1 MLSRKMTTKSLRFR
15 LTIGTLL
22 VFIPLLFFL
31 VYSNLYSISVIKH
44 QVSRSRQNMIALYLE
59 QIDLGLSN
67 VSNYLNSMVAS
78 DEILVEMLL
87 HKDDDQHVLTKV
99 ALSNKLGKDIL
110 QFRNIDGLFVIDSE
124 YGDNFFALGVNTT
137 YADWSSLLSVIS
149 PPDGVLMNSSG
160 PSLYQWSIIEAEN
173 RKILLR
179 AMKTENIFI
188 GAWVDVRRLSVPL
201 TLLESENS
209 TSLITTEKGEIVT
222 SYGGRD
228 ISDIVLSEQADG
240 SFSINE
246 DRRYLVVGQR
256 SKLGNF
262 NLMAVIPN
270 EEILENLPAV
280 QVFIFIFILLSLLLL
295 PVWIVQLRALV
306 FLPVNKILAAI
317 NKVKEGIPDARIQ
330 AIETTDEF
338 RIIDENF
345 NEMLEEIK
353 KLKINVYEEKLR
365 QQEFE
370 LEFLQLQVNPHFF
383 LNSLNIIY
391 RLAENKNFTLIKEM
405 SLCLLKY
412 FRYMFQGN
420 QPVVSLKD
428 ELEHTLNYIRIQE
441 LRFPEKLVVEVD
453 IDDDCLDACIPPGII
468 QSFAEN
474 SVKYAVSL
482 DEIVTL
488 KISASYRNDFEK
500 RSLVLLIC
508 DDGVGFDDEILDKIR
523 SGELIIDMNGEHI
536 GIKNIRR
543 RLRILYNGEAEL
555 NISQN
560 TPHGARIEVIFP
572 AEHRTVQAIE
582 RKESEKD

>member
-44 QVSRSRQNMIALYLE
+44 QVSRSRQNMISLYLE

-149 PPDGVLMNSSG
+149 PPDGVLMNSFG

-222 SYGGRD
+222 SYGGTD

-280 QVFIFIFILLSLLLL
+280 QVFILIFILLSLLLL